1 MKYVER
7 SSGRVTWLHPELTH
21 GEFVEKICPKNK
33 KDKGELQLRVRYFP
47 QEDFQIAADWISS
60 STNQIVAL
68 ILKTNL
74 RPCMKLIANT
84 ELYLLYSTSKYF
96 TIT

>member
-7 SSGRVTWLHPELTH
+7 STGRVTWLHPEQTH

-47 QEDFQIAADWISS
+47 QEGFQIAADWISS
-60 STNQIVAL
+60 STNQIV
-68 ILKTNL
+68 IMKTQI
-74 RPCMKLIANT
+74 RPCMKSIANT

>member
-47 QEDFQIAADWISS
+47 QERFQI
-60 STNQIVAL
+60 IVIGLAVQP
-68 ILKTNL
+68 I
-74 RPCMKLIANT
+74 RS
-84 ELYLLYSTSKYF
+84 LLLS
-96 TIT
+96 

>member
-7 SSGRVTWLHPELTH
+7 SSGRVTWLHPEQTH

-47 QEDFQIAADWISS
+47 QEGFHIAAD
-60 STNQIVAL
+60 
-68 ILKTNL
+68 
-74 RPCMKLIANT
+74 
-84 ELYLLYSTSKYF
+84 
-96 TIT
+96 

>member
-7 SSGRVTWLHPELTH
+7 SSGRVTWLHPEQTH

-47 QEDFQIAADWISS
+47 QEGFKIVADWISC
-60 STNQIVAL
+60 STNQ
-68 ILKTNL
+68 KTHI
-74 RPCMKLIANT
+74 RPCMKSIANT

-96 TIT
+96 TII